1 MLLLYYFILFYV
13 FGLLLWV
20 TKKYDLITISI
31 IYIVCTIFLLR
42 NKLEIVIYLIIFFG
56 VAEVITMIFDRGHS
70 KRNYKNLLGNCI
82 VGTIA
87 IMFGLTTIALA
98 TLCAAFCDTLSSEIG
113 RLSKR
118 KPVLITTLKQV
129 ESGVDGGVTL
139 LGFAGAVIGAI
150 ITLVFFW
157 FFNYDSNSLLIIVVC
172 GLLGTIIDSVIGAT
186 FQRKG
191 YLDNNQTNFL
201 ATFIVGIIA
210 AVFVYVL

>member
-1 MLLLYYFILFYV
+1 MLLLYYFVLFYV

-31 IYIVCTIFLLR
+31 IYVVCTIFLLR
-42 NKLEIVIYLIIFFG
+42 NKIEIVIYLILFFG
-56 VAEVITMIFDRGHS
+56 IAELITMVLDKGHS

-87 IMFGLTTIALA
+87 IMFGETTVALA

-113 RLSKR
+113 SLSKK
-118 KPVLITTLKQV
+118 KPVLITTLKTV
-129 ESGVDGGVTL
+129 DVGVDGGVTL
-139 LGFAGAVIGAI
+139 VGFAGAILGAI

-157 FFNYDSNSLLIIVVC
+157 IFNYNSTALLIIVVC
-172 GLLGTIIDSVIGAT
+172 GLLGTIIDSIIGAT
-186 FQRKG
+186 LQRKG

-201 ATFIVGIIA
+201 ATLVVGIIA
-210 AVFVYVL
+210 ILLVYVL